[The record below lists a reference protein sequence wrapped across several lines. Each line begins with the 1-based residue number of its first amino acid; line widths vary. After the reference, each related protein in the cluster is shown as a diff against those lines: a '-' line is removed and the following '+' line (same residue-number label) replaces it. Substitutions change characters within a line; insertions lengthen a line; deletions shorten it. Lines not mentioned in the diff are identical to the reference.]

1 MSLTDFIEY
10 WIHLTVY
17 EVLAILFIAPYVAPA
32 IGLVML
38 CEYMKTGLLVAQIIA
53 APFMLAWIFIPPYIA
68 HEAAIRQAESHSGF
82 YESFRIVW
90 DELKADLSFLPV
102 VGRLFSSGQEDGHS

>member
-1 MSLTDFIEY
+1 MAIIDFIEY
-10 WIHLTVY
+10 WVHLTVY
-17 EVLAILFIAPYVAPA
+17 EILAILFMAPYVAPA

-38 CEYMKTGLLVAQIIA
+38 CKYLKIGLVIAQIIA

-68 HEAAIRQAESHSGF
+68 QEAAIHHAESHSGF

-90 DELKADLSFLPV
+90 DGLKADLSFLPV
-102 VGRLFSSGQEDGHS
+102 VGRLFSSRREDGQS